1 MYPLKEKRFIA
12 VNFIAI
18 VTLFLLILAGG
29 IVRSSGSGMGCPDW
43 PKCFDRYI
51 PPTSATELPNN
62 YKEKYISKRIQKNIR
77 FAKTLDFFG
86 YSDLADK
93 IRNDTSILQHEEFNV
108 TKTYVEYINR
118 LIGVVFGFLLIALVV
133 LSVTYYEARKSIF
146 FLSVLNLFL
155 VAFQG
160 WLGSIVV
167 STNLMSW
174 IVTVHMLLAIAILAV
189 CILTYFQATNL
200 RERNILVRHPS
211 KSIRTLTIFVL
222 IVSLIQITLG
232 TTVREQ
238 IDYIANSM
246 HNFNRDE
253 WVSEVGFGFVLHRDL
268 AILVLVLNAALFL
281 MVRKKFELNGWQ
293 FKFASFIVILIGLQ
307 LITGFML
314 SYMALPPV
322 AQSIH
327 IVLASLLFGAQY
339 FLLLLLNKNKF
350 YKKRAVKLD

>member
-43 PKCFDRYI
+43 PKCFDQYV
-51 PPTSATELPNN
+51 PPTSATQLPNN
-62 YKEKYISKRIQKNIR
+62 YKEKYISKRIEKNNR
-77 FAKTLDFFG
+77 FAKTLDRFG

-93 IRNDTSILQHEEFNV
+93 VRNDKSILQHEEFNV

-118 LIGVVFGFLLIALVV
+118 LIGVVFGFLLIALFVSS
-133 LSVTYYEARKSIF
+133 LTYYKTRKSIF
-146 FLSVLNLFL
+146 FLSALNLFL

-174 IVTVHMLLAIAILAV
+174 IVTVHMLLAVAILAV
-189 CILTYFQATNL
+189 CILTYFQAINL
-200 RERNILVRHPS
+200 RDRNILVRHPS
-211 KSIRTLTIFVL
+211 KSIRYLTIFVL

-238 IDYIANSM
+238 IDYVADSM
-246 HNFNRDE
+246 HHLDRVD
-253 WVSEVGFGFVLHRDL
+253 WVSKVGFNFVLHRDL
-268 AILVLVLNAALFL
+268 AIIVLATNVVLFLLVRSKFVLNGL
-281 MVRKKFELNGWQ
+281 Q
-293 FKFASFIVILIGLQ
+293 FRFASFIISIIVLQ

-322 AQSIH
+322 AQSMH
-327 IVLASLLFGAQY
+327 IVLACLLFGAQY

-350 YKKRAVKLD
+350 YKKRVV